1 MIHLPKRNTSSS
13 FIFYI
18 FAMTRFIEIHLIQN
32 FAPSCLNR
40 DDTGAPKDAMFGG
53 YRRSRI
59 SSQCLK
65 RAIRQTFS
73 SAGLL
78 TTEELGIRTRNI
90 VSLLEEKLSE
100 KGITESRT
108 AIEQA
113 LSILELKLKEPKKKG
128 KDEASKQ
135 PQTEYLLF
143 LSNNAIAELAD
154 VIETHLNALTE
165 GKSGRELK
173 KAIEDCVSSASAVDV
188 ALFGRMLA
196 DRKEL
201 NVDAAAQVAHAIS
214 THRVDRESDF
224 FTAVDD
230 WTRDDQADAG
240 MLGTVEFNSSCQY
253 RYAVV
258 NLDQLQLNL
267 GGDAVLAQRGLL
279 AFLQASIHAIPTG
292 KQNTF
297 AAHNLPSFVGI
308 TVRSGQPVSL
318 ANAFE
323 VPVKAGDHKR
333 GLAAASVVKL
343 QEHCQQLSKAYG
355 LELNLSVM
363 DLTDAWDGTRKEDLV
378 GLLASIEDL
387 VGSGS

>member
-1 MIHLPKRNTSSS
+1 
-13 FIFYI
+13 
-18 FAMTRFIEIHLIQN
+18 MTRFIELHLIQN

-40 DDTGAPKDAMFGG
+40 DDTGAPKDSMFGG

-65 RAIRQTFS
+65 RAIRVTFS
-73 SAGLL
+73 NADLL
-78 TTEELGIRTRNI
+78 KPEELGIRTRNI
-90 VSLLEEKLSE
+90 ISLLQKKLGA
-100 KGITESRT
+100 KGISEATT
-108 AIEQA
+108 AIENA
-113 LSILELKLKEPKKKG
+113 LMILDLKVKESKKQN
-128 KDEASKQ
+128 DNESTRL

-143 LSNNAIAELAD
+143 LSNNAITELAD
-154 VIETHLNALTE
+154 VIAENLEAL
-165 GKSGRELK
+165 KNSKAKPSREIK
-173 KAIEDCVSSASAVDV
+173 KAIDDCVGSASAVDV

-230 WTRDDQADAG
+230 WTDADEADAG

-258 NLDQLQLNL
+258 NYDQLLKNL
-267 GGDAVLAQRGLL
+267 AGDEVLAQRGLM
-279 AFLQASIHAIPTG
+279 AFLKASVQAIPTG

-297 AAHNLPSFVGI
+297 AAHNLPSFVG
-308 TVRSGQPVSL
+308 VAMHEHQPVSL

-323 VPVKAGDHKR
+323 VPIKAGQH
-333 GLAAASVVKL
+333 GLAAASVTEL
-343 QEHCQQLSKAYG
+343 QRHAQQLCEAYG
-355 LELNLSVM
+355 LELGLNVM
-363 DLTDAWDGTRKEDLV
+363 DLTGAWQGEGKASLEDLLTSVASKV
-378 GLLASIEDL
+378 GGDA
-387 VGSGS
+387 

>member
-1 MIHLPKRNTSSS
+1 
-13 FIFYI
+13 
-18 FAMTRFIEIHLIQN
+18 MTRFIELHLIQN

-90 VSLLEEKLSE
+90 VSLLEERLLE
-100 KGITESRT
+100 KGITESRA
-108 AIEQA
+108 AIERA
-113 LSILELKLKEPKKKG
+113 LSILELKLKEPKKKDD
-128 KDEASKQ
+128 DEASKQ
-135 PQTEYLLF
+135 PQTKYLLF
-143 LSNNAIAELAD
+143 LSNNAIAELAY
-154 VIETHLNALTE
+154 VIETHLNALAE
-165 GKSGRELK
+165 GKSSRELK

-323 VPVKAGDHKR
+323 VPVKAGDHKL
-333 GLAAASVVKL
+333 GLAAASVAKL

>member
-1 MIHLPKRNTSSS
+1 MAH
-13 FIFYI
+13 
-18 FAMTRFIEIHLIQN
+18 FIELHLIQN

-65 RAIRQTFS
+65 RAIRKTFS
-73 SAGLL
+73 NADLL
-78 TTEELGIRTRNI
+78 KAEELGIRTRNVI
-90 VSLLEEKLSE
+90 SLIEEKLLE
-100 KGITESRT
+100 KGITEASQ
-108 AIEQA
+108 AIEKA
-113 LSILELKLKEPKKKG
+113 LRLLDLNLKEKKSKDSEDSPKRM
-128 KDEASKQ
+128 
-135 PQTEYLLF
+135 QTEYLLF
-143 LSNNAIAELAD
+143 LSNNAIAELAN
-154 VIETHLNALTE
+154 VIASRRE
-165 GKSGRELK
+165 GLMADKISKDIK
-173 KAIEDCVSSASAVDV
+173 KEIENCISSASAVDV

-230 WTRDDQADAG
+230 WTQANEADAG

-258 NLDQLQLNL
+258 NGAQLIKNL
-267 GGDAVLAQRGLL
+267 GGDRVLAQRGLL
-279 AFLQASIHAIPTG
+279 AFLKASVQAIPTG
-292 KQNTF
+292 RQNTF

-308 TVRSGQPVSL
+308 AVHDGQPVSL

-323 VPVKAGDHKR
+323 VPVKAGPQ
-333 GLAAASVVKL
+333 GLAAASVTAL
-343 QEHCQQLSKAYG
+343 QKHADQLRAAYG
-355 LELNLSVM
+355 LDLELDVM
-363 DLTDAWDGTRKEDLV
+363 DLTGTWQGENISNLES
-378 GLLASIEDL
+378 LLASVAAKLGVDA
-387 VGSGS
+387 

>member
-1 MIHLPKRNTSSS
+1 M
-13 FIFYI
+13 
-18 FAMTRFIEIHLIQN
+18 ARFIELHLIQN

-65 RAIRQTFS
+65 RAIRVTFS
-73 SAGLL
+73 NADLL
-78 TTEELGIRTRNI
+78 KPEELGMRTRNV
-90 VSLLEEKLSE
+90 VSLLADKLAD
-100 KGITESRT
+100 KGIIEATS
-108 AIEQA
+108 AIENA
-113 LSILELKLKEPKKKG
+113 LKILDLKLKPSKSKG
-128 KDEASKQ
+128 KEDGPKS

-143 LSNNAIAELAD
+143 LSNNAITTLAD
-154 VIETHLNALTE
+154 LIAEHHDALIAD
-165 GKSGRELK
+165 KVPREVK
-173 KAIEDCVSSASAVDV
+173 KAIEECVGSASAVDV

-230 WTRDDQADAG
+230 WTQSGEADAG

-258 NLDQLQLNL
+258 NYDQLLRNL
-267 GGDAVLAQRGLL
+267 GGDNVWAQRGLL
-279 AFLQASIHAIPTG
+279 AFLKAAVQAIPTG

-297 AAHNLPSFVGI
+297 AAHNLPSFIAYAVHE
-308 TVRSGQPVSL
+308 GQPVSL

-323 VPVKAGDHKR
+323 VPVKAGQS
-333 GLAAASVVKL
+333 GLAAASVLEL
-343 QEHCQQLSKAYG
+343 QKHANRLGEAYG
-355 LELNLSVM
+355 LNLNLEVM
-363 DLTDAWDGTRKEDLV
+363 DLTDTWKGDSHTSLET
-378 GLLASIEDL
+378 LLASVAAKLGAE
-387 VGSGS
+387 V

>member
-1 MIHLPKRNTSSS
+1 MSTDSTTP
-13 FIFYI
+13 
-18 FAMTRFIEIHLIQN
+18 AMTRFIELHLIQN

-65 RAIRQTFS
+65 WAIRQTFS
-73 SAGLL
+73 SSGLL
-78 TTEELGIRTRNI
+78 TPEELGIRTRNI
-90 VSLLEEKLSE
+90 VSLLERKLAE
-100 KGITESRT
+100 KGITDGT
-108 AIEQA
+108 AAIEQA
-113 LSILELKLKEPKKKG
+113 LSILELKLKEKDKKK
-128 KDEASKQ
+128 DDAIKQ
-135 PQTEYLLF
+135 IQTEYLLF
-143 LSNNAIAELAD
+143 LSNNAITELAE
-154 VIETHLNALTE
+154 VIGANLETLKS
-165 GKSGRELK
+165 GKSGRDIK

-201 NVDAAAQVAHAIS
+201 KVEAAAQVAHAIS

-230 WTRDDQADAG
+230 WTQADQADVA

-258 NLDQLQLNL
+258 NLDQLQSNL
-267 GGDAVLAQRGLL
+267 GDDAGLTQRGLM
-279 AFLQASIHAIPTG
+279 AFLRASVHAIPTG

-308 TVRSGQPVSL
+308 TVRTGQPVSL

-323 VPVKAGDHKR
+323 VPIRAGDHIG
-333 GLAAASVVKL
+333 GLAAASVAKL
-343 QEHCQQLSKAYG
+343 QKHCQRLNQAYG
-355 LELNLSVM
+355 LDLDLAVM
-363 DLTDAWDGTRKEDLV
+363 DLTDAWEGSCKGDLSE
-378 GLLASIEDL
+378 LLASVETL
-387 VGSGS
+387 LAAHS

>member
-1 MIHLPKRNTSSS
+1 
-13 FIFYI
+13 
-18 FAMTRFIEIHLIQN
+18 MTRFIELHLIQN

-65 RAIRQTFS
+65 RAIRLTFS
-73 SAGLL
+73 NADLL
-78 TTEELGIRTRNI
+78 KPEELGLRTRNI
-90 VSLLEEKLSE
+90 VSLLEDKLASQ
-100 KGITESRT
+100 GLVDVTS
-108 AIEQA
+108 AIENT
-113 LSILELKLKEPKKKG
+113 LDILKLKLKPSKSKSKEDGPK
-128 KDEASKQ
+128 S

-143 LSNNAIAELAD
+143 LSNNSIAALAD
-154 VIETHLNALTE
+154 LIAQHHDALST
-165 GKSGRELK
+165 GKADKVPREIK
-173 KAIEDCVSSASAVDV
+173 KAIEECVSSATAVDV

-230 WTRDDQADAG
+230 WTQTDEADAG
-240 MLGTVEFNSSCQY
+240 MLGSVEFNSSCQY

-258 NLDQLQLNL
+258 NYEQLLRNL
-267 GGDAVLAQRGLL
+267 GGDNVLAQRGLL
-279 AFLQASIHAIPTG
+279 AFLKAAIQAIPTG

-297 AAHNLPSFVGI
+297 AAHNLPSFIALAVHE
-308 TVRSGQPVSL
+308 GQPVSL

-323 VPVKAGDHKR
+323 VPVKAGQS
-333 GLAAASVVKL
+333 GLAAASVLEL
-343 QEHCQQLSKAYG
+343 QKHADRLREAYG
-355 LELNLSVM
+355 LDLSFEVM
-363 DLTDAWDGTRKEDLV
+363 DLTDTYPFRGWDGSDRTMA
-378 GLLASIEDL
+378 LLSP
-387 VGSGS
+387 

>member
-1 MIHLPKRNTSSS
+1 MP
-13 FIFYI
+13 
-18 FAMTRFIEIHLIQN
+18 RFIELHLIQN

-65 RAIRQTFS
+65 RAIRLTFS
-73 SAGLL
+73 NANLL
-78 TTEELGIRTRNI
+78 KPEELGLRTRNI
-90 VSLLEEKLSE
+90 VSLLEGKLADKSILE
-100 KGITESRT
+100 ATP
-108 AIEQA
+108 AIENV
-113 LSILELKLKEPKKKG
+113 LKILELKLKPSKSKSKEDAPK
-128 KDEASKQ
+128 S

-143 LSNNAIAELAD
+143 LSNSAIAELAD
-154 VIETHLNALTE
+154 LIVEHHDVLIVD
-165 GKSGRELK
+165 KVPREIK
-173 KAIEDCVSSASAVDV
+173 KAIEECVSSASAVDV

-230 WTRDDQADAG
+230 WTQADEADAG

-258 NLDQLQLNL
+258 NYDQLLRNL
-267 GGDAVLAQRGLL
+267 GGDNVLAQRGLL
-279 AFLQASIHAIPTG
+279 AFLKAAVQAIPSG

-297 AAHNLPSFVGI
+297 AAHNLPSFIAVA
-308 TVRSGQPVSL
+308 VHEGQPVSL

-323 VPVKAGDHKR
+323 MPVKPGHN
-333 GLAAASVVKL
+333 GLAAASVIEL
-343 QEHCQQLSKAYG
+343 QKHADRLREAYG
-355 LELNLSVM
+355 LDLNFEVM
-363 DLTDAWDGTRKEDLV
+363 DLTDSWKGDRQASLDP
-378 GLLASIEDL
+378 LLASVAAKL
-387 VGSGS
+387 GAGA

>member
-1 MIHLPKRNTSSS
+1 MS
-13 FIFYI
+13 
-18 FAMTRFIEIHLIQN
+18 RFIELHLIQN

-78 TTEELGIRTRNI
+78 TADELGTRTRNI
-90 VSLLEEKLSE
+90 VSLLEETLAE
-100 KGITESRT
+100 KGITEPRA

-113 LSILELKLKEPKKKG
+113 LSLLELKLKETKEKK
-128 KDEASKQ
+128 KDEAIKQ
-135 PQTEYLLF
+135 MQTEYLLF
-143 LSNNAIAELAD
+143 LSNNAIAELAS
-154 VIETHLNALTE
+154 VIETHLEALKG
-165 GKSGRELK
+165 GKTNREIK
-173 KAIEDCVSSASAVDV
+173 KAIEDCVSSSSAVDV

-230 WTRDDQADAG
+230 WTNADEADAG

-258 NLDQLQLNL
+258 NLDQLEKNL
-267 GGDAVLAQRGLL
+267 GGDSVLAQRGLM
-279 AFLQASIHAIPTG
+279 AFLKASVQAIPTG

-308 TVRSGQPVSL
+308 SVRSGQPVSL

-323 VPVKAGDHKR
+323 VPVKVGDHKL
-333 GLAAASVVKL
+333 GLAAASVDKL
-343 QEHCQQLSKAYG
+343 KQHCEKLDKAYG
-355 LELNLSVM
+355 LGLDLSVM
-363 DLTDAWDGTRKEDLV
+363 DLTEAWDGADHSDLDA
-378 GLLASIEDL
+378 LLASVEGCL
-387 VGSGS
+387 ASKS

>member
-1 MIHLPKRNTSSS
+1 
-13 FIFYI
+13 
-18 FAMTRFIEIHLIQN
+18 MTRFIELHLIQN

-53 YRRSRI
+53 YRRGRI

-78 TTEELGIRTRNI
+78 NPTELGIRTRNI
-90 VSLLEEKLSE
+90 VSLLESKLLANGVPE
-100 KGITESRT
+100 PRV

-113 LSILELKLKEPKKKG
+113 LTILELKLKET
-128 KDEASKQ
+128 KDKNKYESVKQ
-135 PQTEYLLF
+135 LQTEYLLF
-143 LSNNAIAELAD
+143 LSNNAIAELASVIGEHLD
-154 VIETHLNALTE
+154 VLTAK
-165 GKSGRELK
+165 KSSRELK

-201 NVDAAAQVAHAIS
+201 NMDAAAQVAHSIS

-230 WTRDDQADAG
+230 WTEADEADAG
-240 MLGTVEFNSSCQY
+240 ILGTVEFNSSCQY

-258 NLDQLQLNL
+258 NFDQLQHNL
-267 GGDAVLAQRGLL
+267 GGDATLARRGLL
-279 AFLQASIHAIPTG
+279 AFLRASVHAIPTG

-297 AAHNLPSFVGI
+297 AAHNLPSFIGI

-323 VPVKAGDHKR
+323 VPVKPGDHKH
-333 GLAAASVVKL
+333 GLAAASVSKL
-343 QEHCQQLSKAYG
+343 QEHSQKLNKAYG
-355 LELNLSVM
+355 LDLDLAVV
-363 DLTDAWDGTRKEDLV
+363 DLTDAWDGPCNDDL
-378 GLLASIEDL
+378 GSLLLAVERL
-387 VGSGS
+387 VSSDS